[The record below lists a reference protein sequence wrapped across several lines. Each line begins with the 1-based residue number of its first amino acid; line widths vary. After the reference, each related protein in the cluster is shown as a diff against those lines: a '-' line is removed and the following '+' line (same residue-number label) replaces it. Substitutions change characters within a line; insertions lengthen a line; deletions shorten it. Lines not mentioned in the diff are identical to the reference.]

1 MARKVETLTVFLSHN
16 IGLQLSN
23 SEGGGGIPMFAPT
36 PLKCLVFLKRNLL
49 LGQGRLRF
57 FFFSMGNNG
66 FNCLEVRGPL
76 GRKYQA
82 DKQEQ
87 SNAAARCIL
96 DLHSRIP

>member
-16 IGLQLSN
+16 ISLQLSN
-23 SEGGGGIPMFAPT
+23 SEGGGGNSYVRTHSSQMP
-36 PLKCLVFLKRNLL
+36 
-49 LGQGRLRF
+49 

-76 GRKYQA
+76 DRKYQA

>member
-16 IGLQLSN
+16 ISLQLSN
-23 SEGGGGIPMFAPT
+23 SEGGGGNSYVRTHSSQMPF
-36 PLKCLVFLKRNLL
+36 FLKRNLL
-49 LGQGRLRF
+49 LGQGRLS